1 MASDSPAP
9 FFFAAVIE
17 GRIEPDIF
25 NQFSRLGKTLD
36 VADDGPQSEGHLVP
50 DAAQSSEGQQQRV
63 GQDFLGDEAAPV
75 RSLFFGV
82 APFHEVTADHLFL
95 ADRPGAGL
103 ENACLVFLAMAEVG
117 CQAHAIIAQIR
128 EEAIAHLGG
137 PFDTLAMRVEP
148 ITPLLRFEV
157 WNPNFFGGARQ
168 IGFANA
174 HGADLI
180 IIGVSFL
187 QFAHLATLQDQ
198 RFALDRRQASDYL
211 EAVTGGL
218 QHEEILGAGVLLG
231 PTLELGH
238 RHFVKHFLGHRCSR
252 SWSPEQRRREG
263 VRVGVKTD
271 HPLDKRC
278 IIIHLFVFFVMQA
291 DGNGSGDYMH
301 SGMRGGPHV
310 GAFRRCSFTE
320 TENYSKW
327 NPRAS
332 SVIHLLVSS
341 QQVLRVIHFPSVLQL
356 LPECFRTPDT
366 NLIPSQ
372 RAQRADLSALR
383 GSLFGVP
390 SPISPLPSPALSL
403 SPFWC
408 YIRLTMMLW
417 RHIGVAVM

>member
-9 FFFAAVIE
+9 FFLAAVIE
-17 GRIEPDIF
+17 GRIEPNIF
-25 NQFSRLGKTLD
+25 NEFPRLGKTLD

-50 DAAQSSEGQQQRV
+50 NAAQSSDGQQQRV

-82 APFHEVTADHLFL
+82 TPFHEVTADYLLL
-95 ADRPGAGL
+95 ADRPGMGL
-103 ENACLVFLAMAEVG
+103 QNACFLFLTMAEPG

-128 EEAIAHLGG
+128 EETIAHLGG

-157 WNPNFFGGARQ
+157 RNPNLFGGARQ

-187 QFAHLATLQDQ
+187 EFAHLATLQDQ
-198 RFALDRRQASDYL
+198 RFAVDGGQASNYL
-211 EAVTGGL
+211 EAVTGGFE
-218 QHEEILGAGVLLG
+218 QEEILAGRVLLG

-252 SWSPEQRRREG
+252 GGSPEQRRREG
-263 VRVGVKTD
+263 VRMGVKTD
-271 HPLDKRC
+271 HPLDERC
-278 IIIHLFVFFVMQA
+278 IIIHLFVSFVMQA

-310 GAFRRCSFTE
+310 GAFRRCSFTKR
-320 TENYSKW
+320 ENYSKW

-341 QQVLRVIHFPSVLQL
+341 QQVLMVIHFPSVLQL
-356 LPECFRTPDT
+356 LPECFRTPNT
-366 NLIPSQ
+366 NLIPSLIS
-372 RAQRADLSALR
+372 RMRNRRTRDGGACCVSSAK
-383 GSLFGVP
+383 SVK
-390 SPISPLPSPALSL
+390 S
-403 SPFWC
+403 
-408 YIRLTMMLW
+408 
-417 RHIGVAVM
+417 V